1 MPDRLKNEAEDRAII
16 VELSGEAASMKLA
29 ESFDGADERS
39 LALMQETTGKNYELI
54 EVSPEERARMD
65 AAVAEGLKV
74 IFADYAERGIDNA
87 EEIYNAINN

>member
-16 VELSGEAASMKLA
+16 DELSGEAASMKLA

-54 EVSPEERARMD
+54 P
-65 AAVAEGLKV
+65 L
-74 IFADYAERGIDNA
+74 FF
-87 EEIYNAINN
+87 NNDPFSLDSVNQL